1 MDNRRIKSGLSGLS
15 AGRLILLTGVLLFA
29 CMLTSL
35 VILSKALQNPAQFD
49 EFYTG
54 LLIFNTL
61 GLLALVIL
69 IGLNIR
75 SLINQARER
84 IAGARLTVRMVTM
97 FAILSVT
104 PVLILYYFSL
114 DFLYRGI
121 DSWFDLR
128 VEQAL
133 DDSLELSPARP
144 GGTYEG
150 TPQAVR
156 GNG

>member
-1 MDNRRIKSGLSGLS
+1 MKSGLGG
-15 AGRLILLTGVLLFA
+15 GRLILLTGVLLFA

-104 PVLILYYFSL
+104 PVLIPLLLLPGFPVPGHRQL
-114 DFLYRGI
+114 VRPARGTGAGR
-121 DSWFDLR
+121 LAG
-128 VEQAL
+128 VE
-133 DDSLELSPARP
+133 PARP
-144 GGTYEG
+144 GGAYEG
-150 TPQAVR
+150 TPQAV
-156 GNG
+156 